1 MTIRIYTSNTYMDL
15 RIKEITSN
23 MLIAALE
30 EGNAV
35 AVTKE
40 DGSTFIINMINVV
53 AIEILSN
60 SSIPP
65 ITKEQ

>member
-15 RIKEITSN
+15 KIKEITSN

-53 AIEILSN
+53 AIEILST

-65 ITKEQ
+65 ITKE

>member
-30 EGNAV
+30 EGNSV

-53 AIEILSN
+53 AIEILST

-65 ITKEQ
+65 ITKE

>member
-1 MTIRIYTSNTYMDL
+1 MDL

>member
-1 MTIRIYTSNTYMDL
+1 MDL

-53 AIEILSN
+53 AIEIL
-60 SSIPP
+60 
-65 ITKEQ
+65 

>member
-53 AIEILSN
+53 AIEILST

-65 ITKEQ
+65 ITKE